1 MQFSI
6 LTILAVVLGAVSLA
20 TAAPAAMPLPI
31 RLAVK
36 AEGSSPR
43 ARAPVAH
50 PYDLRPW
57 QVSVRR

>member
-1 MQFSI
+1 MQFGL
-6 LTILAVVLGAVSLA
+6 LTAVAVVLGVVSFA

-31 RLAVK
+31 RLAAK
-36 AEGSSPR
+36 AEASSPR
-43 ARAPVAH
+43 ARAPVAD